1 MDFLSYLA
9 AGGRIV
15 YDGPMETRIE
25 YGTDLKLDKEM
36 SIFAL
41 CDTEPGR
48 QALTA
53 LYRRD
58 IEAAGGPIGR
68 HCSIVSTR
76 LCAGRQGMDV
86 ASSILDAMFDR
97 RTILINSG

>member
-1 MDFLSYLA
+1 
-9 AGGRIV
+9 
-15 YDGPMETRIE
+15 METRIE

-41 CDTEPGR
+41 CDADPGR

-58 IEAAGGPIGR
+58 IEAAGPASCPHSSQCPSHLYHRPGPQV
-68 HCSIVSTR
+68 CR
-76 LCAGRQGMDV
+76 L
-86 ASSILDAMFDR
+86 SSR
-97 RTILINSG
+97 SGI